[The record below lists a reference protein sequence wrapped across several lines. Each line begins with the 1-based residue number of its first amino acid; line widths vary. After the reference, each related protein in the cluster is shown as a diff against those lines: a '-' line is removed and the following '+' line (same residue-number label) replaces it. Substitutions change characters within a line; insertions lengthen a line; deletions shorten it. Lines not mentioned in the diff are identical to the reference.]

1 MRLDDFD
8 PNINVEDQ
16 RGQGGSG
23 FGGFGGGSGGGLLFA
38 FLPFIFNRFGC
49 LGVAVV
55 AGLFFLFSG
64 GLQFADTG
72 GSGGGYAPTS
82 ATRSA
87 SGTDAKSSCTI
98 DASSKVACNAFS
110 PALCILNPAI
120 PASEIR
126 S

>member
-23 FGGFGGGSGGGLLFA
+23 FGGFGGGGGGLLFA

-55 AGLFFLFSG
+55 AGLFFLLSG
-64 GLQFADTG
+64 GLHIGRQLRADQRYAARGRHRRQIELHDRRQLKG
-72 GSGGGYAPTS
+72 GLQRLQLG
-82 ATRSA
+82 R
-87 SGTDAKSSCTI
+87 
-98 DASSKVACNAFS
+98 
-110 PALCILNPAI
+110 
-120 PASEIR
+120 
-126 S
+126 